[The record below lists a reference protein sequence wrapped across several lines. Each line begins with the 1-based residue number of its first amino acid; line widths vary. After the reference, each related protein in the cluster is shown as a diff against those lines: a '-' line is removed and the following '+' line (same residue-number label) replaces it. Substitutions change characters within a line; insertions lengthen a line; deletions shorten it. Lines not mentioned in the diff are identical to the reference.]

1 MSPLGRRGH
10 GPVAALLIAGACAAV
25 GLSSCANIWGFDD
38 LSGTRDSGSTGPRVT
53 PVGVGADAGSGGD
66 VGSPDVGPPDVG
78 PPDVGPP
85 DVGPPDVG
93 QRDVPDSTSQDA
105 SRDAT
110 FDASSSGSPD
120 GGQPDASGTPGR
132 DAAGDAAVDAPRPP
146 VAISID
152 FVGGGIPM
160 APTEIAGVFRAAQ
173 WNSAA
178 TAAGTVSALVLSD
191 GTISAAAV
199 TWDSGAVWQ
208 VPVTDAPGDTRMMTG
223 YLDPRTTSTIV
234 VSGLPASLTTTGY
247 DVYVY
252 ASGDVPAGIT
262 RAASYGVG
270 GPLQVVTQPALT
282 PFSGTFT
289 DAVNGGFGNYVVFRG
304 VTGTTLTVTVRPVS
318 GTGLR
323 APVNGI
329 QIVTTGAGP

>member
-1 MSPLGRRGH
+1 MRP
-10 GPVAALLIAGACAAV
+10 
-25 GLSSCANIWGFDD
+25 
-38 LSGTRDSGSTGPRVT
+38 
-53 PVGVGADAGSGGD
+53 
-66 VGSPDVGPPDVG
+66 
-78 PPDVGPP
+78 
-85 DVGPPDVG
+85 
-93 QRDVPDSTSQDA
+93 
-105 SRDAT
+105 
-110 FDASSSGSPD
+110 FDASSSGSQD
-120 GGQPDASGTPGR
+120 SGQRDVSGTTGR
-132 DAAGDAAVDAPRPP
+132 DASGDAAVDAPRPP

-160 APTEIAGVFRAAQ
+160 APTEIAGVFRAAR

-178 TAAGTVSALVLSD
+178 GAAGTVSALVLSD
-191 GTISAAAV
+191 GTISPAAV

-208 VPVTDAPGDTRMMTG
+208 LSVADAPGDTRMMTG

-234 VSGLPASLTTTGY
+234 VSGLPASLTATGY

-252 ASGDVPAGIT
+252 ANGDVPAGIT

-270 GPLQVVTQPALT
+270 GPLQVVTQPELT
-282 PFSGTFT
+282 SFSGTFI
-289 DAVNGGFGNYVVFRG
+289 DALNGGFGNYVVFRG

-323 APVNGI
+323 APVNGM